1 MILSEAE
8 IERKL
13 AAGTPLDLAWT
24 QTVLTSHEELRQ
36 RAADAIFLLRI
47 LTGPT
52 IHGRICNFLSNLAT

>member
-36 RAADAIFLLRI
+36 QAATAIFLLEVASGGSFHRQI
-47 LTGPT
+47 
-52 IHGRICNFLSNLAT
+52 RDFLASLGE